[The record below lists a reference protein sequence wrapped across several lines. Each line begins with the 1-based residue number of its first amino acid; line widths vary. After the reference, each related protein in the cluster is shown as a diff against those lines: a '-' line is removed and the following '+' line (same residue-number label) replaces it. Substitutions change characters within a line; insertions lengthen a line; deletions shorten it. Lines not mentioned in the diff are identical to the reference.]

1 MAKWSAIAQELM
13 EHRYP
18 ALLAYAN
25 LVTGGDRAAAEDLVH
40 DAFVRS
46 FGRGKS
52 FDTIT
57 HAEYYV
63 RRAILSVFLDGTRRT
78 KRHRALL
85 GRIATPE
92 VEPSHTDDVDS
103 TERLRQLLAELTPQ
117 ERACAVLRYV
127 DDLTIE
133 ATAERLGLATGT
145 VKRYLAN
152 ASARLHASL
161 QTNPDEPQPSSISV
175 VSHV

>member
-1 MAKWSAIAQELM
+1 M
-13 EHRYP
+13 EQRYP

-25 LVTGGDRAAAEDLVH
+25 LLTGGDRASAEDLVH

-52 FDTIT
+52 FDTLG

-63 RRAILSVFLDGTRRT
+63 RRAILSVFLDGTRRR
-78 KRHRALL
+78 KRHTAVM

-92 VEPSHTDDVDS
+92 SHPSHEDGVGSADM
-103 TERLRQLLAELTPQ
+103 LRTLLAELSPQ

-127 DDLTIE
+127 DDLTVD
-133 ATAERLGLATGT
+133 ATAARLGLASGT

-152 ASARLHASL
+152 ASARLHAAL
-161 QTNPDEPQPSSISV
+161 GTDPEATQPPRVAV
-175 VSHV
+175 VEHAHSARREY

>member
-1 MAKWSAIAQELM
+1 M

-25 LVTGGDRAAAEDLVH
+25 LLTGGDRASAEDLVH

-52 FDTIT
+52 FNTAT

-63 RRAILSVFLDGTRRT
+63 RRAILSVFLDGTRRN
-78 KRHRALL
+78 KRHRTVLS
-85 GRIATPE
+85 RIATPE
-92 VEPSHTDDVDS
+92 AEPSHAEGVDS
-103 TERLRQLLAELTPQ
+103 AERLRHLLAELTPQ

-127 DDLTIE
+127 DDLTIDD
-133 ATAERLGLATGT
+133 TAQRL
-145 VKRYLAN
+145 
-152 ASARLHASL
+152 
-161 QTNPDEPQPSSISV
+161 
-175 VSHV
+175 